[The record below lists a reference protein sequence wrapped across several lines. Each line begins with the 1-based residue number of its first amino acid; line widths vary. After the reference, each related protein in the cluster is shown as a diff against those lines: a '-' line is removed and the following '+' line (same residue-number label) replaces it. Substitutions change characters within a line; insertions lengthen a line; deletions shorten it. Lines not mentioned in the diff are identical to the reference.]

1 MEEMEEMDGW
11 VKGGST
17 MRSGRMVDIIVFGST
32 KLQLLLLKILNLN
45 LFLPEESFMLKD
57 KLLASQFSR
66 LPRLLQH
73 HEWCQSGGGLGGSS
87 YFHRDPRNLHPR
99 SRWDAGFNW
108 SIFPSGGCDGGM
120 GPWLHWSLLA
130 GEESSKPLLARPY
143 VGMLRPCQPCVGIVR
158 KQQPWEN
165 YTKIVKV
172 WVVSQIIICVGCT
185 YSSVDCFRPVPTCN
199 MKSPLFLLE
208 SSHIEL
214 SKSWSGAA
222 LSWLICWLQ
231 L

>member
-1 MEEMEEMDGW
+1 MGQRWVHDAKWSNGW
-11 VKGGST
+11 HNCFWFHKVAASLT
-17 MRSGRMVDIIVFGST
+17 ENLESQSVSSWR
-32 KLQLLLLKILNLN
+32 KLHVERQIACK
-45 LFLPEESFMLKD
+45 F
-57 KLLASQFSR
+57 QFSR
-66 LPRLLQH
+66 LLRLLQH